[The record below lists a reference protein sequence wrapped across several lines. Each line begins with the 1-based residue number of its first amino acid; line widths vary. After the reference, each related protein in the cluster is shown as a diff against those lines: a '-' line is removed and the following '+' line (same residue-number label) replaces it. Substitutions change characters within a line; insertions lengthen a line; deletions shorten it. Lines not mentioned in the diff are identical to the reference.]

1 MTDTLTTPIQL
12 AVFDLAGTTIDDRDE
27 VYRVLRASVERE
39 GAQFSDEE
47 FQQWMGTE
55 KQWAIRNLL
64 TIGGIE
70 ASDERVKACFQWF
83 REELGRVYRE
93 EPPTPMPEIIQAFRS
108 LRTKGIKVGLTTG
121 FSRDI
126 TDIILDA
133 LQWTSGSGEDA
144 VVDTSVAGDEV
155 PNGRPAPDMIQAVMR
170 ATGIDNPD
178 AVISLG
184 DTVVDIQAAKAA
196 KVHSAGVLT
205 GHLSAEDF
213 AAEQA
218 TFILDKAADVVDVL
232 PAQDSA
238 QA

>member
-1 MTDTLTTPIQL
+1 MSQPTPVQL

-27 VYRVLRASVERE
+27 VYRVLRESAERE
-39 GAQFSDEE
+39 GASFSDAE

-64 TIGGIE
+64 TIGGVE
-70 ASDERVKACFQWF
+70 ASEDLVKECFQWF

-93 EPPTPMPEIIQAFRS
+93 DPPTPMPEIIEAFAELRS
-108 LRTKGIKVGLTTG
+108 RGIKVGLSTG

-133 LQWTSGSGEDA
+133 LGWTSGDA
-144 VVDTSVAGDEV
+144 TDCVVDATVAGDEV
-155 PNGRPAPDMIQAVMR
+155 AQGRPAPDMIQQIMR
-170 ATGIDNPD
+170 DTGVKQPE

-184 DTVVDIQAAKAA
+184 DTAVDIQAAKAA

-205 GHLSAEDF
+205 GHLTAEDF
-213 AAEQA
+213 SAEQA
-218 TFILDKAADVVDVL
+218 EFILDKAADVVAVVSG
-232 PAQDSA
+232 PDSLEA
-238 QA
+238 